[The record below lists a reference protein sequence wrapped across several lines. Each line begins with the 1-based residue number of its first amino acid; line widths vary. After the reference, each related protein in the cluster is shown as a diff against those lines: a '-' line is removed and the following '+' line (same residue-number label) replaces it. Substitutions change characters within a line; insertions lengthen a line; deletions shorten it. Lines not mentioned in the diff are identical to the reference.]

1 MSNLL
6 EKHFNYDDIILDNN
20 KSIVRSRSECNI
32 KTFFGSKEYSSPV
45 CCSNM
50 KSLLTP
56 DICKIFDDKKWFYV
70 YQRIDGCDDVF
81 RFVQRTRI
89 EKWYSTSISV
99 GIDEQWIDL
108 LEQLSTMNYSVDAIT
123 VDVAHSFNDNIIP
136 IIKASRKYYP
146 NAFLIVGN
154 GSTPEWI
161 QFMEE
166 LGVDCVKMGIG
177 VSKACRTRQYTGFG
191 SSTVTSLI
199 KCSEYAKKVK
209 IMSDGGL
216 TVDNNGE
223 VWIGDINKSFVL
235 GADYVMSG
243 SLFSKCIDS
252 PAVLN
257 GYYGNASENAKG
269 NKKHVE
275 GTNVKVITNGLTI
288 SDMCNL
294 IEDSIKSGI
303 SYAGGKDLTC
313 FKQTKYFFINK

>member
-1 MSNLL
+1 
-6 EKHFNYDDIILDNN
+6 
-20 KSIVRSRSECNI
+20 
-32 KTFFGSKEYSSPV
+32 
-45 CCSNM
+45 
-50 KSLLTP
+50 
-56 DICKIFDDKKWFYV
+56 
-70 YQRIDGCDDVF
+70 
-81 RFVQRTRI
+81 
-89 EKWYSTSISV
+89 
-99 GIDEQWIDL
+99 
-108 LEQLSTMNYSVDAIT
+108 
-123 VDVAHSFNDNIIP
+123 
-136 IIKASRKYYP
+136 
-146 NAFLIVGN
+146 
-154 GSTPEWI
+154 
-161 QFMEE
+161 
-166 LGVDCVKMGIG
+166 
-177 VSKACRTRQYTGFG
+177 
-191 SSTVTSLI
+191 
-199 KCSEYAKKVK
+199 
-209 IMSDGGL
+209 MSDGGL

>member
-1 MSNLL
+1 MSILL
-6 EKHFNYDDIILDNN
+6 DKHFNYDDIILDNN
-20 KSIVRSRSECNI
+20 KSIVKSRSECNI

-89 EKWYSTSISV
+89 ENWYSTSISV
-99 GIDEQWIDL
+99 GIDNQWIDL
-108 LEQLSTMNYSVDAIT
+108 LEQLSTMNYSVDSIT

-161 QFMEE
+161 EFMEE

-199 KCSEYAKKVK
+199 KCSEYAKTVK

-288 SDMCNL
+288 SDICNL

>member
-1 MSNLL
+1 MSIFA
-6 EKHFNYDDIILDNN
+6 EKHFNYENIILKNN

-56 DICKIFDDKKWFYV
+56 DICKIFDDRHWFYV

-81 RFVQRTRI
+81 RFVQRTRT
-89 EKWYSTSISV
+89 ENWYSTSISV
-99 GIDEQWIDL
+99 GIDQQWIDL
-108 LEQLSTMNYSVDAIT
+108 LEQLSTMNYSVDSIT

-136 IIKASRKYYP
+136 IIKAARKYYP

-154 GSTPEWI
+154 GSTREWVE
-161 QFMEE
+161 FMEK
-166 LGVDCVKMGIG
+166 LGVDCIKLGIG

-191 SSTVTSLI
+191 SSTVSSLI
-199 KCSEYAKKVK
+199 ECSEHAKNVK

-216 TVDNNGE
+216 TVDDNGE

-235 GADYVMSG
+235 GSDYVMSG

-252 PAVLN
+252 PAILN

-275 GTNVKVITNGLTI
+275 GTSLKVSTNGLTI
-288 SDMCNL
+288 SEMCDL

-303 SYAGGKDLTC
+303 SYSGGKDLTC
-313 FKQTKYFFINK
+313 FRKAQYFLI

>member
-1 MSNLL
+1 MSILL
-6 EKHFNYDDIILDNN
+6 DKHFNYDDIILDNN
-20 KSIVRSRSECNI
+20 KSIVKSRSECNI

-89 EKWYSTSISV
+89 ENWYSTSISV
-99 GIDEQWIDL
+99 GIDNQWIDL
-108 LEQLSTMNYSVDAIT
+108 LEQLSTMNYSVDSIT

-161 QFMEE
+161 EFMEE

-199 KCSEYAKKVK
+199 KCSEYAKTVK

-303 SYAGGKDLTC
+303 SYAGGKNLTC